1 MRPCSQSF
9 FLPKSHFH
17 LIIKGKFCRFEGV
30 CYALALS
37 KNKRLFVSIL
47 CTCLSIR
54 LKPITLILLTCL
66 VVSSISKDTL
76 TFLSFKLNRDYIAK
90 NLCEKKDEANNS
102 CCGSCYLKKKLTEN
116 HNKDVKGP
124 IPPSKNKT
132 EPLFDKFNRVH
143 IDQAKFIARQ
153 AKKLIF
159 NDPTPSLLF
168 SSRIFHPPK
177 I

>member
-1 MRPCSQSF
+1 MLTATTSNLNQE
-9 FLPKSHFH
+9 
-17 LIIKGKFCRFEGV
+17 IG
-30 CYALALS
+30 
-37 KNKRLFVSIL
+37 FVL
-47 CTCLSIR
+47 YTCLNIR
-54 LKPITLILLTCL
+54 LKPITLILLALL

-76 TFLSFKLNRDYIAK
+76 TFLLFKLNQDYIAK

-132 EPLFDKFNRVH
+132 EPLFDKFNKVQV
-143 IDQAKFIARQ
+143 DQSKFVTQRT
-153 AKKLIF
+153 KKLIL
-159 NDPTPSLLF
+159 NDPTPPLLF

-177 I
+177 S